1 MLTILS
7 DYGSMYIMSVII
19 LLITGYLLY
28 RLIRH
33 PIKSFKFIL
42 KSGFLLVLGILVWC
56 GVLYCLTV
64 Y

>member
-1 MLTILS
+1 MLTMLS

-19 LLITGYLLY
+19 LLITGYLVY
-28 RLIRH
+28 WLIRH
-33 PIKSFKFIL
+33 PIKSFKVIF
-42 KSGFLLVLGILVWC
+42 KSGFLFVLGILVWC

>member
-33 PIKSFKFIL
+33 PIKSFELIFKGIGL
-42 KSGFLLVLGILVWC
+42 MVLGILVWC

>member
-19 LLITGYLLY
+19 LLITGYLVY
-28 RLIRH
+28 WLIRH
-33 PIKSFKFIL
+33 PIKSLGFIFKI
-42 KSGFLLVLGILVWC
+42 GFFMALGFLVWC
-56 GVLYCLTV
+56 GILYCLTV

>member
-33 PIKSFKFIL
+33 PIKSFKFIF